1 MEIKLASVLKKALK
15 GKRLT
20 QVAADSGVN
29 KSLLHDWVS
38 SGRKPSGKNMPQL
51 KRLANY
57 LGMSLD
63 EVLFGEPSQR
73 TVISTTRF
81 SDQGHEYLVSVEKLK
96 K

>member
-57 LGMSLD
+57 LGMSMD
-63 EVLFGEPSQR
+63 EILFRGTVSANCNFHHAASATKVMSTLSVLR
-73 TVISTTRF
+73 N
-81 SDQGHEYLVSVEKLK
+81 
-96 K
+96 